1 MSRTPQPSTR
11 TDLGDEDA
19 PPLAT
24 FTAPPRR
31 YQARP
36 GPASRLYVPVAW
48 KYVLVLAIASAWTAF
63 SVVVSLDWLRDLAAI
78 FGWPVA
84 LFSIG
89 FIAWI
94 PGFMNAFLIASI
106 CLDRRPARQPLA
118 RPPGVS
124 ILVACFNEAE
134 HIGETILSLS
144 RQDYAGALQVII
156 LDDGSTDDSVQRARA
171 AIAGACAPERFTFH
185 VVVGERNAGKA
196 TVLNRGLALARHPLV
211 ATVDGDSWLLND
223 AMRHLVER
231 YLADPPGTRAVAG
244 AVMVRNSRRN
254 WLTRMQEWDYFHG
267 IAAVK
272 RMQSLFHGTLVAQG
286 AFSLY
291 DRTALRE
298 AGGWQNVVGE
308 DIVLTWALLERGWRV
323 GYCEDALVFTNVPD
337 TLAQFAGQ
345 RKRWSRGML
354 EGFRLHW
361 RLLFKW
367 RMSTLFVW
375 WNLFFVPLD
384 VAFTFVFI
392 PGLVLALCGY
402 PLLASMMTL
411 LILPLAAL
419 WNAIIFRVQ
428 RRMFVRE
435 DLRVRRNWLGFLA
448 YATCYSLIMQ
458 PVCLAGY
465 AAELLGQRKLWNT
478 K

>member
-1 MSRTPQPSTR
+1 MSDTPHPPTR
-11 TDLGDEDA
+11 TDDGEDA
-19 PPLAT
+19 PFLTQSSEPEPHRTRAGRQ
-24 FTAPPRR
+24 RR
-31 YQARP
+31 F
-36 GPASRLYVPVAW
+36 YVPVAA
-48 KYVLVLAIASAWTAF
+48 KFALTLAIACGWTAF
-63 SVVVSLDWLRDLAAI
+63 SVWVSLAWLRDLAAI
-78 FGWPVA
+78 FGWPIAVFA
-84 LFSIG
+84 IG
-89 FIAWI
+89 FVAWI

-106 CLDRRPARQPLA
+106 CFDRRPERCPLA
-118 RPPGVS
+118 HPPGVS
-124 ILVACFNEAE
+124 ILVACYNEAE
-134 HIGETILSLS
+134 HIADTILSLS
-144 RQDYAGALQVII
+144 RQDYAGPLQIMI
-156 LDDGSTDDSVQRARA
+156 LDDGSTDDSIQRARES
-171 AIAGACAPERFTFH
+171 IAGCGAPARFDFNI
-185 VVVGERNAGKA
+185 VIGERNAGKA
-196 TVLNRGLALARHPLV
+196 AVLNRGLKLARHALV
-211 ATVDGDSWLLND
+211 ATVDGDSWLLDD

-231 YLADPPGTRAVAG
+231 YIADPPGTRAVAG
-244 AVMVRNSRRN
+244 AVLVRNSRRN
-254 WLTRMQEWDYFHG
+254 WITRMQEWDYFHG

-286 AFSLY
+286 AFSIY
-291 DRTALRE
+291 DSSALRE
-298 AGGWQNVVGE
+298 AGGWQEVVGE

-323 GYCEDALVFTNVPD
+323 GYCEDALVFTNVPE
-337 TLAQFAGQ
+337 TLARFAGQ

-375 WNLFFVPLD
+375 WNLLFVPLD

-392 PGLVLALCGY
+392 PGIVLALFGY

-428 RRMFVRE
+428 RRMFRRE
-435 DLRVRRNWLGFLA
+435 DLKVRTNWLGFLA

-465 AAELLGQRKLWNT
+465 AAELLGARKLWNT